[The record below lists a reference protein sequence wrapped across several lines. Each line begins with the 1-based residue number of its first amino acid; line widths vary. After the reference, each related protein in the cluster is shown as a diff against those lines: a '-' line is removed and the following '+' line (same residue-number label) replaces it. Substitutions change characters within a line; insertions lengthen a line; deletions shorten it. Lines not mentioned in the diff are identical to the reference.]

1 MTHAITYDIFE
12 LAKDLK
18 KSKISEDAIDAIV
31 KFEKAKDEAI
41 LNNLVTK
48 QDLRELELRIGLK
61 LLAITVIIPTIL
73 KILEHFKI

>member
-1 MTHAITYDIFE
+1 MTHSVAYDIFE

-31 KFEKAKDEAI
+31 KFEKAKDEAL